1 MNKKYYY
8 CGKNVARVH
17 TELPVILWYILSILA
32 IIMLLH
38 Y

>member
-17 TELPVILWYILSILA
+17 TYIATSNIVVYKYCLF
-32 IIMLLH
+32 
-38 Y
+38 